1 MEEEQKRTLF
11 EPKLEGVRDMILE
24 YKLQLDERAW
34 EQEQDVWMCG

>member
-34 EQEQDVWMCG
+34 EQE